1 MTGILFVCHGNICR
15 SPMAE
20 FMMKDLAKRRGQS
33 SALYVESAATTTEEI
48 WRGKGNPIYPPALAE
63 LRRHGIGTP
72 DNELGVSAKRARL
85 MTREDYARF
94 DYLIGMDSEN
104 LYDMKDIAG
113 GDPEGKISLLLDY
126 TDHRRSVADPW
137 YTGNFTATWNDCEA
151 GILGLWDFLARRGA
165 LPPGGKTVW

>member
-1 MTGILFVCHGNICR
+1 
-15 SPMAE
+15 
-20 FMMKDLAKRRGQS
+20 MKDLAKKRGCS
-33 SALYVESAATTTEEI
+33 DALCIESAATTTEEI
-48 WRGKGNPIYPPALAE
+48 WRGKGNSIYPPALAE
-63 LRRHGIGTP
+63 LRRHGIGTQ